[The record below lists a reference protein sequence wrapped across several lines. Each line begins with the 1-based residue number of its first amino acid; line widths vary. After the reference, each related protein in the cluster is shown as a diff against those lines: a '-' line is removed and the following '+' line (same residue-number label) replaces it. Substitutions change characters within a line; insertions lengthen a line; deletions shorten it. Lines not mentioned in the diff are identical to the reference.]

1 MIVVV
6 VGTVVVVDV
15 IGNDDVTGFVVV
27 VIEDDVT
34 GFIVVVIEDDVIG
47 MVVVSVTGDTTGEV
61 VVVFITG
68 VLVVVFITGWLV
80 MISVNVRSVV
90 VIPVWLK
97 TLDVNS
103 VCCVGMGSVLV
114 IDCAC
119 VVPHT
124 PHVLGQLCLANASS
138 LQTFK

>member
-15 IGNDDVTGFVVV
+15 IENDDVTGFVVV
-27 VIEDDVT
+27 VS
-34 GFIVVVIEDDVIG
+34 EDDVIG

-68 VLVVVFITGWLV
+68 VLVVFITGWLV

-97 TLDVNS
+97 T
-103 VCCVGMGSVLV
+103 
-114 IDCAC
+114 
-119 VVPHT
+119 
-124 PHVLGQLCLANASS
+124 
-138 LQTFK
+138 